1 MSTQR
6 LASCRQRL
14 VSSNLTEFGDA
25 ASALNWISA
34 EAAMAAEIKRGSRLE
49 AIGDHLHMAFKG
61 TKPHIGPLSP
71 GCRLCGEGGWSC
83 LFVNGKCNCRCFYCP
98 SAQDEIGTPTT
109 HRIPFSRPTDYAAY
123 VSHFGYTGV
132 SISGGEPLL
141 TPDLTLRFLQAVNQS
156 KKRPLHL
163 WMYTNGTLLTA
174 DLVKRLHD
182 AGLDEIRF
190 DLSAVGYNLEKVRLA
205 VGHIPTVTVEIPAI
219 PEDFQRLTKLLPQL
233 KETGIDHL
241 NLHQLRLTPHN
252 RDQLD
257 KRRYTYL
264 HGERVTVLESELT
277 ALALMQN
284 VVEKGIGLPIN
295 YCTFVFQNR
304 FQRAAAR
311 RKSAQLIIKPH
322 ESITESGYI
331 RSIGLVGDPETL
343 SKKADRL
350 AKNGVDGQL
359 WAIGSRKDRLYFH
372 INLWEQMVPG
382 DLKIVVGYSEAS
394 LCPHI
399 SYHRTFKEV
408 RVNREKKLFIEKQ
421 PVGAEI
427 LLDEVQQTRFKSLV
441 NLPDRPG
448 TQTDGCAVDWFE
460 EYEFI
465 QPGLQDY
472 F

>member
-1 MSTQR
+1 MNTQR

-14 VSSNLTEFGDA
+14 VSSNLAEFGDS
-25 ASALNWISA
+25 ASALNWISS
-34 EAAMAAEIKRGSRLE
+34 EEAMAAEIKRGSRLE
-49 AIGDHLHMAFKG
+49 AIGEHLQMAFKG

-83 LFVNGKCNCRCFYCP
+83 LFVNGKCNRRCFYCP

-252 RDQLD
+252 RNQLD

-284 VVEKGIGLPIN
+284 VVEKGIGLPLN

-350 AKNGVDGQL
+350 TKNGVDSQL

-394 LCPHI
+394 LCHHI

-421 PVGAEI
+421 PAGAEI